1 MWKANQVR
9 PTRSKKKILFFVST
23 ENFFSRLVCCP
34 QSSLF
39 ILIQNGFHTSKS
51 LNTASTLQSHST
63 RLPHFKATQTAST
76 LHKATL
82 TASTLHKATQT
93 ASTLHKATQTAS
105 TLQSHPNSF
114 HTSKPLNTASTLH
127 KAAQTASTLQSHST
141 RLPHFTKP
149 PKQLPHFK
157 ATQTASTLQSHPNS
171 FHTSQSISKKQ
182 ENGTRQ
188 QMNDKKGFLR

>member
-51 LNTASTLQSHST
+51 LNTASILQSHST

-76 LHKATL
+76 LHKA
-82 TASTLHKATQT
+82 A
-93 ASTLHKATQTAS
+93 QTAS
-105 TLQSHPNSF
+105 TLQSHSTRLPHF
-114 HTSKPLNTASTLH
+114 TKPPKQLPH
-127 KAAQTASTLQSHST
+127 FKATQTASTLQSHST

>member
-114 HTSKPLNTASTLH
+114 HTAKPPKQLPYFKATLTASTLH
-127 KAAQTASTLQSHST
+127 KA
-141 RLPHFTKP
+141 
-149 PKQLPHFK
+149 
-157 ATQTASTLQSHPNS
+157 TQTASILQSHPNS

>member
-39 ILIQNGFHTSKS
+39 ILIQNGYHTSKS
-51 LNTASTLQSHST
+51 
-63 RLPHFKATQTAST
+63 
-76 LHKATL
+76 
-82 TASTLHKATQT
+82 
-93 ASTLHKATQTAS
+93 
-105 TLQSHPNSF
+105 
-114 HTSKPLNTASTLH
+114 LNTASTLH
-127 KAAQTASTLQSHST
+127 KAAQTASILQSHST

-157 ATQTASTLQSHPNS
+157 ATQTASTLQSHSTQLPHFKATQTASTLHKATQTASILQSHPNS
-171 FHTSQSISKKQ
+171 FHTSKPPKQ
-182 ENGTRQ
+182 LPHFTKPPKQLPHFKATQTASTLHKAYQRNRRTEHDN
-188 QMNDKKGFLR
+188 K

>member
-1 MWKANQVR
+1 MR

-93 ASTLHKATQTAS
+93 ASTLQSHPNSFHTSKSLNTASTLHKATQTAS
-105 TLQSHPNSF
+105 TLQSH
-114 HTSKPLNTASTLH
+114 
-127 KAAQTASTLQSHST
+127 ST
-141 RLPHFTKP
+141 RF
-149 PKQLPHFK
+149 PHFK

>member
-51 LNTASTLQSHST
+51 LNTASTLQSH
-63 RLPHFKATQTAST
+63 
-76 LHKATL
+76 
-82 TASTLHKATQT
+82 
-93 ASTLHKATQTAS
+93 
-105 TLQSHPNSF
+105 PNSF
-114 HTSKPLNTASTLH
+114 HTSKSLNTVSTLH
-127 KAAQTASTLQSHST
+127 KVTQHGFHTSKPPKQLPHFKATQTASTLQSHST